1 MSFAA
6 YNFVPN
12 PVSNSS
18 IGTNNLTP
26 YFQRPNIYL
35 YIYVCMYVCIMCVY
49 VRIKRIKKY
58 EFCDTNFRSV
68 IKWCLCVCVYCCTFK
83 LCG

>member
-35 YIYVCMYVCIMCVY
+35 YTYIYVCMYY
-49 VRIKRIKKY
+49 VR
-58 EFCDTNFRSV
+58 
-68 IKWCLCVCVYCCTFK
+68 VCMYKTHK
-83 LCG
+83 EI